1 MPSARPLVHVVA
13 GVLRD
18 TEGRVLI
25 TQRPG
30 GKSQA
35 GLWEFP
41 GGKKADDEGRFDA
54 LRREFREELGLQ
66 VSRARPLIRYRHDYP
81 DISVDLD
88 VWLIGQCRGEPRGL
102 EGQAMDWVAPE
113 NLMAHDLLPAD
124 RPITTAIQ
132 LPDRYLITGSFRSPD
147 EFEERLGKALDA
159 GIRLVQLRIPGAE
172 DADDLAA
179 VAERAQEICS
189 LRGAALLIN
198 GEPRMASEIAAGIGA
213 RGIHVPARYLGRD
226 PALGSALPGI
236 VGVSCHDRSELTA
249 AIRMGADFAVV
260 SPVQPTASHPRAASL
275 GWEGFR
281 ELVAGLPLPVYA
293 LGGMK
298 ESDMDSAWN
307 AGAIGVA
314 GISAF
319 W

>member
-1 MPSARPLVHVVA
+1 VPPARPLVHVVA

-25 TQRPG
+25 TQRPV

-35 GLWEFP
+35 GRWEFP
-41 GGKKADDEGRFDA
+41 GGKKGDDEGRFDA
-54 LRREFREELGLQ
+54 LRREFREELGLL
-66 VSRARPLIRYRHDYP
+66 VSHARPLIRYRHDYP

-88 VWLIGQCRGEPRGL
+88 VWLIRQCGGEPRGL

-113 NLMAHDLLPAD
+113 DLMAHDLLPAD
-124 RPITTAIQ
+124 RPIATALQ
-132 LPDRYLITGSFRSPD
+132 LPDRYLITGSFQSLE
-147 EFEERLGKALDA
+147 EFEERLCRALDA
-159 GIRLVQLRIPGAE
+159 GIKMVQLRIPGAE
-172 DADDLAA
+172 RNVLAG
-179 VAERAQEICS
+179 VAKRAQEICAP
-189 LRGAALLIN
+189 RRAALLIN
-198 GEPRMASEIAAGIGA
+198 GEPRMAAEIAASVGA

-226 PALGSALPGI
+226 VALDSRPPGL
-236 VGVSCHDRSELTA
+236 VGVSCHDRTELSA
-249 AIRMGADFAVV
+249 AIDMGADFAVV
-260 SPVQPTASHPRAASL
+260 SPVRPTASHPRAVWL
-275 GWEGFR
+275 RWEGFR

-293 LGGMK
+293 LGGLN
-298 ESDMDSAWN
+298 ESDLEAAWD

>member
-13 GVLRD
+13 GVLKD

-35 GLWEFP
+35 GRWEFP

-66 VSRARPLIRYRHDYP
+66 VDHARPLIRYRHDYP

-113 NLMAHDLLPAD
+113 DLMAHDLLPAD

-132 LPDRYLITGSFRSPD
+132 LPDRYLITGSFRSPK

-159 GIRLVQLRIPGAE
+159 GIRLVQLRIPGA

-179 VAERAQEICS
+179 AARRAQEICV

-198 GEPRMASEIAAGIGA
+198 GEPRMASEIAASVGA

-226 PALGSALPGI
+226 AALRSGRPGI
-236 VGVSCHDRSELTA
+236 VGVSCHDRTELRTA
-249 AIRMGADFAVV
+249 IHMGADFAVV
-260 SPVQPTASHPRAASL
+260 SPVQPTASHPGAASL

-298 ESDMDSAWN
+298 ESDMDSAWT